1 MTRHIAHHLRQLICL
16 GAFAFGASVLVL
28 DASPVEA
35 RITRIVIQS
44 TVSPAFGGASFGAA
58 GPYEQLDGVAYGEVD
73 PRHPLNAIIQD
84 IALAPRNARGMVEY
98 AMDISILKPID
109 MRRGNGTLLHDVVN
123 RGNKVAMTRIN
134 IPMPGTAGV
143 GDGFLQ
149 SRGTTIVWSGW
160 QGDLTAGGGR
170 LTLRVPVARNAD
182 GSPITG
188 RVRMEYDPEKA
199 SSTQPL
205 GARFS
210 AGYEPV
216 SLDNASAVL
225 TARVHQDDARVT
237 IPNDRWAFDDCT
249 STPFPGV
256 PASRMICLQDGFDTD
271 HIYELTYVA
280 KDPLVLGLG
289 FAATRD
295 LVAFLRHGA
304 GDVQSPLG
312 GAIRSTLLH
321 GSSQS
326 GRYARG
332 FLSLG
337 FNQDEDGR
345 IVFDGMNPNISPAR
359 IALNIRFA
367 QPGRD
372 SGLQHIEHHYPGT
385 DAPVTWAATPDP
397 ITGEM
402 HGLLDR
408 CTATKTCPKIIQTV
422 TDTEYWQRGMSLNT
436 TDATGTR
443 DLEIPGNVRIFHMT
457 GSQHT
462 GSAPGAAPAKGICQ
476 LLSSPASYHYTL
488 RALMVA
494 LQDWVTEDKEPPAS
508 RYPSL
513 AAGTLIAPD
522 PATFAFPKI
531 PGLTFTAMHNPR
543 SVFDRGAQF
552 NAADVSGVMTEPPVA
567 KRDLAVLMPKVDADG
582 NGVDGVRPVT
592 LQAPLGTYL
601 GWNYR
606 GAGFGEGDL
615 CDNTG
620 GFIPFAATKAER
632 LASGDPRRSLEERY
646 GTHDGYVAAVKKAA
660 DALVAERLV
669 LPEDVAGAVAIAQAS
684 KVLQ

>member
-1 MTRHIAHHLRQLICL
+1 MTRHIADHLRRLIFL
-16 GAFAFGASVLVL
+16 GAVACGAFVCIL
-28 DASPVEA
+28 DASPTQA
-35 RITRIVIQS
+35 RITRIVIQN
-44 TVSPAFGGASFGAA
+44 TVSPAFGGESFGAA
-58 GPYEQLDGVAYGEVD
+58 GQYEQLDGVAYGEVD

-84 IALAPRNARGMVEY
+84 IALAPRNERGMVEY
-98 AMDISILKPID
+98 SMDVSILKPID
-109 MRRGNGTLLHDVVN
+109 MHRGNGTILYDVVN
-123 RGNKVAMTRIN
+123 RGSKVAPTRIN
-134 IPMPGTAGV
+134 IPTSGGAGA

-149 SRGTTIVWSGW
+149 SRGYTLVWSGW

-182 GSPITG
+182 GSPISG
-188 RVRMEYDPEKA
+188 RVRMEYDPDKA
-199 SSTQPL
+199 SSTLPL

-216 SLDNASAVL
+216 SLDNATALL
-225 TARVHQDDARVT
+225 TARVHQGDARVT
-237 IPNDRWAFDDCT
+237 IPNDRWAFADC
-249 STPFPGV
+249 SSEPFPGV
-256 PASRMICLQDGFDTD
+256 PASRKICLKDGFDTD
-271 HIYELTYVA
+271 HIYELIYDA
-280 KDPLVLGLG
+280 RDPLVLGLG

-295 LVAFLRHGA
+295 LVAFLRHG
-304 GDVQSPLG
+304 GGEVQNPLG
-312 GAIRSTLLH
+312 AGIRSTLLH

-359 IALNIRFA
+359 IALNLRFA

-385 DAPVTWAATPDP
+385 DAPVTWAPSPDP

-436 TDATGTR
+436 ADAAGTH

-462 GSAPGAAPAKGICQ
+462 GSVPGAAPSKGICQ
-476 LLSSPASYHYTL
+476 LLSDPVSYHYTL

-494 LQDWVTEDKEPPAS
+494 LQDWVTEDKEPPAN

-513 AAGTLIAPD
+513 KAGTLVAPD
-522 PATFAFPKI
+522 PATFNFPKI
-531 PGLTFTAMHNPR
+531 PGLKFNAMHNPR
-543 SVFDRGAQF
+543 TVLDRGPQF
-552 NAADVSGVMTEPPVA
+552 NAADISGVMTEPPVA
-567 KRDLAVLMPKVDADG
+567 KRDLTVLMPKVDADG
-582 NGVDGVRPVT
+582 NGVDGVRPVA

-606 GAGFGEGDL
+606 AAGFGEGDL

-632 LASGDPRRSLEERY
+632 LASGDPRPSLEERY
-646 GTHDGYVAAVKKAA
+646 GTHDGYVAAVRKAA
-660 DALVAERLV
+660 DALVAERLM

-684 KVLQ
+684 TVLQ